1 MTELTLIQLIQ
12 PQKIALVSAHLES
25 SASSNETKW
34 TRIPCWI
41 LREGLD
47 LKILAFPDCCKSK
60 PLRVVQ
66 LGMTVQFLPTTTTT
80 TDDNDDDD
88 DVHAECETKCNYAL
102 TFQNKNCRFHFVLSE
117 KNLYLSQL
125 LLLSFLSEPFSDV
138 GQTSFEDSIDRV
150 CDGFSSFEFQRCGCC
165 CCCTAASVTFQCHCV
180 SWLRSHRL
188 IV

>member
-1 MTELTLIQLIQ
+1 
-12 PQKIALVSAHLES
+12 
-25 SASSNETKW
+25 
-34 TRIPCWI
+34 
-41 LREGLD
+41 
-47 LKILAFPDCCKSK
+47 
-60 PLRVVQ
+60 
-66 LGMTVQFLPTTTTT
+66 MTVQFLPTTTTT
-80 TDDNDDDD
+80 PDDDNDDDSNNNTDDDDD

-165 CCCTAASVTFQCHCV
+165 TAALLRASPFSATASLGFVHTGSSSDAPRDVRQKSSASRIERVTAV
-180 SWLRSHRL
+180 RTKN
-188 IV
+188 